1 MCSKW
6 LSSTFLLEMVD
17 KVLKINS
24 LDGENHNHQTTV
36 VGVNNLKTT
45 LGVQTQTLTQ
55 ATTVLDG
62 AIMLQIMDGII
73 AITDGVLVLITMDQT
88 GVPTTLPPMAG
99 EQIITVGE
107 TIIVVGELR
116 TMDGVSLHLL
126 VLELLLVAMSHLET
140 QTQSLLKAVQ
150 TLWMP

>member
-1 MCSKW
+1 
-6 LSSTFLLEMVD
+6 MVD

-36 VGVNNLKTT
+36 VGVSNLKTT

-55 ATTVLDG
+55 TTTILDG

-73 AITDGVLVLITMDQT
+73 AITDGVLVLITMDQA
-88 GVPTTLPPMAG
+88 GVTTTLLPMAG
-99 EQIITVGE
+99 DPIITVGE
-107 TIIVVGELR
+107 TIIVVGELA

-126 VLELLLVAMSHLET
+126 VLELLLLHLET